1 MIWIDFDPVKHE
13 GKPLYESVSRETE
26 IDGET
31 ARVFEVVP
39 AKVSFK
45 VASETPWFY
54 MVEIEET
61 GDVWE
66 ESAGPG
72 RGWWGPPIGTH
83 GKGDVG
89 GSQAGQVEGALPASS
104 IVSSGVPSELQGI
117 IDQTWYV
124 QSSKLPAGAAG
135 VAPTTYAD
143 GSMLM
148 RTARAKP
155 SRGIVIHEAAHV
167 HQGQLRAKDATRVD
181 KLATDFEGAAKLDAH
196 FWSKDYWRP
205 GQGEEVWSAAAG
217 FKWGDTPWQW
227 NSPNVDAV
235 LVGIYGLE
243 ESAGPGRGWWGPPI
257 GTHGTGREK
266 DSSGYAGGGESRAGN
281 AKTIAKGDDTELY
294 RWGNLTDV
302 HSSFLGKRTRS
313 LDMTDRPEW
322 YFAPPSMLKSDSWV
336 ETVYGRYL
344 LDRPTL
350 AKAGWSKDP
359 HLKVEGAWRWK
370 PGNLG
375 KGWQDIDDKF
385 VGNSFLS
392 SIKGYEVV
400 SLPKGIKTE
409 MLGDWFTYRTGR
421 KIPIT
426 LTSVSNITDPFTE
439 AGPSQ
444 HEEE

>member
-72 RGWWGPPIGTH
+72 W
-83 GKGDVG
+83 
-89 GSQAGQVEGALPASS
+89 
-104 IVSSGVPSELQGI
+104 
-117 IDQTWYV
+117 
-124 QSSKLPAGAAG
+124 
-135 VAPTTYAD
+135 
-143 GSMLM
+143 
-148 RTARAKP
+148 
-155 SRGIVIHEAAHV
+155 
-167 HQGQLRAKDATRVD
+167 
-181 KLATDFEGAAKLDAH
+181 
-196 FWSKDYWRP
+196 
-205 GQGEEVWSAAAG
+205 
-217 FKWGDTPWQW
+217 
-227 NSPNVDAV
+227 
-235 LVGIYGLE
+235 
-243 ESAGPGRGWWGPPI
+243 GWWGPPI